1 MNDFQEMWNHL
12 KIIGSEATIILN
24 LRPTRRSVFKTLA
37 GHKKSQLK
45 IESVRKFE
53 KGNKIVW
60 FSSYGSNV
68 QSSRTA
74 NSKRATTRN
83 VETVPIPHRP
93 SERRSVPGGGG
104 GEVKNDLRF
113 GGRGRVKCTNV
124 PFRTVFPMEDG
135 ENPLL
140 VNPLIELSAFSIV
153 ISFWSMVKKKRIQC
167 LSCAPCDFNT

>member
-104 GEVKNDLRF
+104 GEVKNDLRWKGEGQMYQRSF
-113 GGRGRVKCTNV
+113 SNSVSNGRWWKSSVSQPSDRIIRVFDRYFV
-124 PFRTVFPMEDG
+124 
-135 ENPLL
+135 
-140 VNPLIELSAFSIV
+140 LIYG
-153 ISFWSMVKKKRIQC
+153 
-167 LSCAPCDFNT
+167 